1 MKSIITLLALTA
13 GLSQAH
19 ADTMN
24 CTIKEGGAETRE
36 TKILHVYDPA
46 AMHAFTPFE
55 SAYATG
61 FVAVN
66 RGYGVVNVVSKENKR
81 AYSFYG
87 KLGGGNVIGGTLYV
101 GKDDASWFNVECQ

>member
-1 MKSIITLLALTA
+1 MKSIIALLALTA

-24 CTIKEGGAETRE
+24 CTIKEGGAQTRE
-36 TKILHVYDPA
+36 TKVQHVYDPA
-46 AMHAFTPFE
+46 VAHAFTTFD

-66 RGYGVVNVVSKENKR
+66 RGYGVVNVVSRETQR
-81 AYSFYG
+81 SSSFYG
-87 KLGGGNVIGGTLYV
+87 KIGGGNIIGGTLYI
-101 GKDDASWFNVECQ
+101 GKDDSSWFNVECQ